1 MVYDFDI
8 NHNFNYF
15 AIGSSVMDKDDYR
28 KLTTQ
33 EKALR
38 INLRNDIYG
47 SFAEIGAG
55 QEVAANFF
63 KAGGASGTIAKTISA
78 YDMKFSDAIYGY
90 CERYVCEP
98 RLIKMLDHEYAL
110 LAERLPHRI
119 ANTCFFAFADTVET
133 LNFERTNQAHGWI
146 GMRFQLTPQSEPNDC
161 IIHVKMHDN
170 DPLQQQFAVGVVG
183 VNMLHAC
190 SFLTDPEEILMSIM
204 DGLTTRRIE
213 IDMFRLTGPNFKH
226 VDNRL
231 MALKLVKNGLTKA
244 AMFGPDGQVMQPSDE
259 LYKKHVL
266 VLRGRFRPVTHVNV
280 DMLLA
285 SRRHFKHE
293 GDVDRSKIVVLTEL
307 TLNDL
312 GPDGNIDE
320 TDFLHRA
327 DIICSLG
334 QTVLISNYFEYY
346 RLVDYLS
353 KITKGKKIGIIMG
366 IFALQK
372 VFDEKTYVNTRGGI
386 LECFASLF
394 GTNVKLY
401 IYPAWRNNPP
411 ELFTLKDFEAGLP
424 DNLKNLFRY
433 LMDNNKLEDINDANT
448 RNLHIISDNVLAM
461 IRKGEEG
468 WEKFVPHKV
477 EEAIKEHGLFDYPYT
492 AVKKQMVGET
502 VNSLLSK
509 N

>member
-1 MVYDFDI
+1 MKQ
-8 NHNFNYF
+8 HLE
-15 AIGSSVMDKDDYR
+15 KDEFR

-38 INLRNDIYG
+38 INLRSDIYG

-90 CERYVCEP
+90 CDRYVCEA
-98 RLIKMLDHEYAL
+98 RLEKMLDHEYEL
-110 LAERLPHRI
+110 LSERLPHRI
-119 ANTCFFAFADTVET
+119 DNTRFFAFADTVEV
-133 LNFERTNQAHGWI
+133 LNFDRSNQAHGWI
-146 GMRFQLTPQSEPNDC
+146 GLRFQLNPHSQPNDC
-161 IIHVKMHDN
+161 VIHVKMHDN
-170 DPLQQQFAVGVVG
+170 DPLQQQVALGVVG
-183 VNMLHAC
+183 VNMIYAC
-190 SFLTDPEEILMSIM
+190 SFLSDPEEILMSLV
-204 DGLTTRRIE
+204 DGLSGRRIE
-213 IDMFRLTGPNFKH
+213 VDMFRLSGPDFRH

-244 AMFGPDGQVMQPSDE
+244 AMFGPDGQVMLPSDE
-259 LYKKHVL
+259 LYKKNVL

-285 SRRHFKHE
+285 SRRHFRRE
-293 GDVDRSKIVVLTEL
+293 ADVDRSNIVVLTEL

-312 GPDGNIDE
+312 SADGNIDE
-320 TDFLHRA
+320 KDFLHRVN
-327 DIICSLG
+327 IICSLG
-334 QTVLISNYFEYY
+334 QTVMISNYFEYY

-372 VFDEKTYVNTRGGI
+372 VFDESTYSNTRGGI

-394 GTNVKLY
+394 GSNVKLY
-401 IYPAWRNNPP
+401 IYPASRNNPP
-411 ELFTLKDFEAGLP
+411 ELFTLKDFEAELP
-424 DNLKNLFRY
+424 ANLKSLFRY
-433 LMDNNKLEDINDANT
+433 LMENNKLEDINDANIQ
-448 RNLHIISDNVLAM
+448 NLHIISDNVLAM
-461 IRKGEEG
+461 IRKGEPG

-477 EEAIKEHGLFDYPYT
+477 EDAIKEFGLFDYPAKKEVAEVNASAS
-492 AVKKQMVGET
+492 AVEK
-502 VNSLLSK
+502 
-509 N
+509 